1 MNRKEEILRMD
12 DPVIYSHIRFGKKLL
27 LEEEKRMRDL
37 HRKSLI
43 LNACYPGLTFTPP
56 SLVRMVFA
64 EYAEKGEQ
72 DG

>member
-1 MNRKEEILRMD
+1 MD
-12 DPVIYSHIRFGKKLL
+12 DLVIYSHIRSGKNLF

-37 HRKSLI
+37 HRREMI
-43 LNACYPGLTFTPP
+43 LNACYPGKIIPP

-64 EYAEKGEQ
+64 EDAEKGEQ

>member
-1 MNRKEEILRMD
+1 MD
-12 DPVIYSHIRFGKKLL
+12 DIVIYSHIRSGKKLF

-37 HRKSLI
+37 HRRDMI
-43 LNACYPGLTFTPP
+43 LNACYPGKIIPP

-64 EYAEKGEQ
+64 EDAEKGEQ